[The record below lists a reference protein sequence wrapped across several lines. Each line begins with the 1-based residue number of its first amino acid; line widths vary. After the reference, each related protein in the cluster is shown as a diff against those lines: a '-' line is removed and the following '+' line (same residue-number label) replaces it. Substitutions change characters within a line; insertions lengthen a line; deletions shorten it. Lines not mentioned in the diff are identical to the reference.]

1 VCITEIS
8 REICQEDARATSERA
23 PETTRN
29 VAISRKGQVPKGIS
43 LSRYFSRACMRNCE
57 LRNGH
62 KYGAYMARTLRN
74 IRLKGASSPLLK
86 HHDRQTAEHSQRNRW
101 AQLAVSTGTTAS
113 CAVARAALDVRAVA
127 AGRSAFASER
137 PFSAPFSA
145 LSAFPTSSVFN
156 SFLTV

>member
-1 VCITEIS
+1 MYHRDLARNMPGRRPRHIRKSARNDAQCGDLKKRPSPQRDLAKSLFLSSMHSCEI
-8 REICQEDARATSERA
+8 A
-23 PETTRN
+23 
-29 VAISRKGQVPKGIS
+29 
-43 LSRYFSRACMRNCE
+43 NCE
-57 LRNGH
+57 MGTN
-62 KYGAYMARTLRN
+62 MARTLRN

>member
-1 VCITEIS
+1 MPGRRPRHIRKS
-8 REICQEDARATSERA
+8 ARNDAQCGDLKKRPSPQRDLA
-23 PETTRN
+23 
-29 VAISRKGQVPKGIS
+29 KS
-43 LSRYFSRACMRNCE
+43 LFLSCLEHALMRNCE

-113 CAVARAALDVRAVA
+113 CAPVARAALDDRAVA